1 MEYLQS
7 LIKELLEVDGFE
19 RAEVYTDITGNY
31 IQITYNATP
40 FIYDPLTIVSK
51 GVEFII
57 KDLET
62 A

>member
-1 MEYLQS
+1 MGFLIS
-7 LIKELLEVDGFE
+7 LIIELLEVDGFE
-19 RAEVYTDITGNY
+19 RAEVFTDITGKY

-51 GVEFII
+51 GVEIII